1 MAKERYEYS
10 DKHKSPTFVGAFV
23 RIFEADDNGKYGL
36 TAITSKEDATV
47 FRKAM
52 KEAADKCWPGKADS
66 QIKHPK
72 FRSPFRDGAEMVN
85 RDGELYNGFAE
96 GQVVV
101 KLSSKDKPGIVD
113 RMARAI
119 KDKDGTTL
127 TDKEAGTWEEIEDN
141 KIYSGAS
148 YRATFVAQAYDREDG
163 FGVSFKL
170 ENLQKVKD
178 GDRLGGGGRAKAE
191 DEFEPIG
198 DVSDDEF
205 MA

>member
-10 DKHKSPTFVGAFV
+10 EKHKSATFTGTFVRVFD
-23 RIFEADDNGKYGL
+23 ADDNGKYGL
-36 TAITSKEDATV
+36 TAILDKPDAAV

-52 KEAADKCWPGKADS
+52 KEAADKCWPGKADN

-85 RDGELYNGFAE
+85 RDGDLYAGFEA

-101 KLSSKDKPGIVD
+101 KLTSKDKPGLVD
-113 RMARAI
+113 RLARPI
-119 KDKDGTTL
+119 RDKDGTTL
-127 TDKEAGTWEEIEDN
+127 TDKDAGTWEEIEDN
-141 KIYSGAS
+141 KVYSGAGF
-148 YRATFVAQAYDREDG
+148 RATFVAQAYDREDG

-198 DVSDDEF
+198 DVSDDDF
-205 MA
+205 MG